1 MRYKGL
7 LAALLAVALCML
19 SGCASLGTDI
29 ALQLRPPKAMGEQ
42 GAAEEA
48 LGAYIAETLKR
59 DDYTLKYPR
68 SGEYRAAFLMED
80 IDGDNTREAIAFYDA
95 ESDRSH
101 IHLLRQNDGVWH
113 SVYDLSVLS
122 ADIHCVTFGDMDG
135 DGVRELVVCWD
146 MFSDRTY
153 QLAVYSLNGDRIA
166 ERFTATSSSVTI
178 TDLTADG
185 RDDCLLWHTDA
196 QTLTASLWSMT
207 AGAIVE
213 VGRVTVDSYVQRLGT
228 PQITT
233 FKDGGKG
240 VFMDTEKSGD
250 ILVTQL
256 LYWESGRLVAP
267 FYSEADGANL
277 QTARPADV
285 PAADVDEDGQ
295 WEWPQSRPLIGHTD
309 AGDTHTSTC
318 RLTEFWS
325 WDKTLGEAVKKF
337 SCIYNSNDRYHLLVD
352 ENFAER
358 FTTMYSASDRT
369 LWVRA
374 LKNGENSGETVFAV
388 RCVAKGAEP
397 PVDDANYTFSELVKS
412 DTATYYVWYAKDNA
426 NAFNE
431 EMLRYMLT
439 VF

>member
-1 MRYKGL
+1 MKYRCL
-7 LAALLAVALCML
+7 LAALLAAVMCLL

-29 ALQLRPPKAMGEQ
+29 ALQLRPPKALGEQ

-48 LGAYIAETLKR
+48 LSAYIASSMKR

-68 SGEYRAAFLMED
+68 SGDYRAAFLMED
-80 IDGDNTREAIAFYDA
+80 IDGDDVREAVAFYDA
-95 ESDRSH
+95 ENDRSH
-101 IHLLRQNDGVWH
+101 INLLRQNDGVWS

-153 QLAVYSLNGDRIA
+153 QLAVYSLNGDRIT
-166 ERFTATSSSVTI
+166 ERFTATGSSVTVA
-178 TDLTADG
+178 DLTADG

-233 FKDGGKG
+233 FEDGGKG
-240 VFMDTEKSGD
+240 VFMDTEKSGEL
-250 ILVTQL
+250 LVTQL
-256 LYWESGRLVAP
+256 VYWDNDRLIAP
-267 FYSEADGANL
+267 FYSEADGANV
-277 QTARPADV
+277 QTARPADI
-285 PAADVDEDGQ
+285 PAADMDEDGQ
-295 WEWPQSRPLIGHTD
+295 WEWPQCRPLVGHDD
-309 AGDTHTSTC
+309 AGDTHTATC

-337 SCIYNSNDRYHLLVD
+337 SCIYNSVDRYYLLAD
-352 ENFAER
+352 DDFAER

-369 LWVRA
+369 LWVRT

-388 RCVAKGAEP
+388 RCVTKGDEP
-397 PVDDANYTFSELVKS
+397 PAEDANYVFSDLVKN
-412 DTATYYVWYAKDNA
+412 DTVTYRVWYEEDNA
-426 NAFNE
+426 YAINE
-431 EMLRYMLT
+431 EVLRYMLT